1 MRVPGSSGAVLTT
14 FAMSDDARTPVI
26 VDAVRSPIGRL
37 RGQLAGLRPDDLAAH
52 VVRSL
57 TERNPA
63 AMEQLEDVYFGAAN
77 QSGEDNRNVARMALL
92 LAGLPVEIPGVT
104 VNRLCGSGMEA
115 VIQAAKA
122 VMTGEGSVYI
132 AGGVESMTRA
142 PFVMPKAT
150 EAFPRTAEMFDT
162 SLGWRMVNAKMNALY
177 PIESLG
183 MTAENVAERYKVSRE
198 DQDAWALGSHQ
209 KAANAQEDGWFADE
223 IAPITIDQG
232 DDDPIR
238 ITDDE
243 SIRRDSTIEKL
254 AKLKPV
260 FKQGG
265 TVTAG
270 NASPL
275 NDGASA
281 LLITSLAQAQS
292 LGLEPLARIAGWGA
306 AGVHPSVMGVG
317 PIPASRKALQR
328 AGIDVQDVDMAE
340 LNEAFASQV
349 LASARRLDLDPA
361 KVNPAGGAIAL
372 GHPLGCSGARIVT
385 TLVHGLRRTKG
396 RWGLATM
403 CIGVGQGIACVVE
416 RVA

>member
-1 MRVPGSSGAVLTT
+1 MRAHGSSSPVLTT

-37 RGQLAGLRPDDLAAH
+37 RGQLAGFRPDDLAAH

-150 EAFPRTAEMFDT
+150 EAFPRTAEVFDT

-209 KAANAQEDGWFADE
+209 KAANAQEEGWFADE

-243 SIRRDSTIEKL
+243 SIRRDTTIEKL

-328 AGIDVQDVDMAE
+328 AGIDVQHVDMAE

-396 RWGLATM
+396 TWGLATM

>member
-1 MRVPGSSGAVLTT
+1 
-14 FAMSDDARTPVI
+14 
-26 VDAVRSPIGRL
+26 
-37 RGQLAGLRPDDLAAH
+37 
-52 VVRSL
+52 VV
-57 TERNPA
+57 
-63 AMEQLEDVYFGAAN
+63 
-77 QSGEDNRNVARMALL
+77 
-92 LAGLPVEIPGVT
+92 
-104 VNRLCGSGMEA
+104 
-115 VIQAAKA
+115 QAAKA
-122 VMTGEGSVYI
+122 VMTGEGQVYI

-142 PFVMPKAT
+142 PFVMPKAS
-150 EAFPRTAEMFDT
+150 EAWPRSAELFDT
-162 SLGWRMVNAKMNALY
+162 ALGWRMVNARMNDLY
-177 PIESLG
+177 PVETLG

-198 DQDAWALGSHQ
+198 DQDAWALGSHE
-209 KAANAQEDGWFADE
+209 KAAHAHDEGWFADE
-223 IAPITIDQG
+223 IAPVSIPQGG

-238 ITDDE
+238 ITEDE
-243 SIRRDSTIEKL
+243 SIRRDTTLAKL

-275 NDGASA
+275 NDGSSA
-281 LLITSLAQAQS
+281 LLITSLAQAQA
-292 LGLEPLARIAGWGA
+292 LGVEPLARIAGWGA

-328 AGIDVQDVDMAE
+328 AGIDVGDLDMAE
-340 LNEAFASQV
+340 VNEAFASQV

-416 RVA
+416 RIA